1 MSSISAATD
10 LLAYGRTR
18 IARWRIAVLVAALA
32 ALAFI
37 ADTPRDA
44 GDAILRVALAALLVL
59 SFRVWDDL
67 ADRAFDGAHH
77 PDRVLARTTTRGW
90 FWAALAGTAAVTVSA
105 LGAFGGAASLPV
117 YGGLIVLLAV
127 VYHGP
132 WRMTRERFIRTQLVL
147 LKYPAFIAMLGVS
160 GVTSRTALC
169 GAAGYL
175 LISLQEWHDDPALRE
190 RYRGGRLA
198 VTLAVGLIAALSLV
212 AAHD

>member
-1 MSSISAATD
+1 MSSNSAAAD
-10 LLAYGRTR
+10 LRAYGRTR
-18 IARWRIAVLVAALA
+18 IASRRMAALVAALA
-32 ALAFI
+32 ALALV
-37 ADTPRDA
+37 ADAPRDA
-44 GDAILRVALAALLVL
+44 GDVLLRTALAALLAL

-67 ADRAFDGAHH
+67 ADRAFDGARH
-77 PDRVLARTTTRGW
+77 PDRVLARSTQPGW
-90 FWAALAGTAAVTVSA
+90 FWAALAGAAAVSVGA

-117 YGGLIVLLAV
+117 YGGLVILLAV

-175 LISLQEWHDDPALRE
+175 LISLHEWHDDPALRE
-190 RYRGGRLA
+190 RYLGGRLA
-198 VTLAVGLIAALSLV
+198 VTFAVGLIAALSLV